1 MSYMAAAPNIQQLE
15 DLLSEP
21 TPAVMAALAK
31 LKGDIIVLGVAGKM
45 GPSLARMIKR
55 GSDSPGVKRR
65 VIGVARFT
73 AKEIESQLRS
83 GGIETFQ
90 CDLLDEAA
98 VEKLPEAPNVLYLA
112 GMKFGATR
120 QGALTWAMNSYL
132 PAVVSKKYFRSRI
145 VALSTGNVY
154 GLGAVKDGGS
164 PEFTPPAPMGEYA
177 MSCLGRE
184 RIFEH
189 FSRQQNTPM
198 ALIRLNY
205 ACDLRYG
212 VLVDLAQRVWSG
224 EAIDLTMR
232 HFNTIWQGDA
242 NAMILQA
249 FGHVTSPPLVLNVT
263 GLETLSVREVCERFG
278 KIMGRGPKFKGTEA
292 PTALLSD
299 ARLAAKMFGPP
310 RVTAELLVEWVADWI
325 MRGGAS
331 LGKPT
336 QFESREGRF

>member
-1 MSYMAAAPNIQQLE
+1 MGGVPNIQQLE

-21 TPAVMAALAK
+21 TPSVISTLAK
-31 LKGDIIVLGVAGKM
+31 LNGDIIILGVAGKM

-55 GSDSPGVKRR
+55 ASDTPGIKRR

-73 AKEIESQLRS
+73 AKEVESQLRS
-83 GGIETFQ
+83 GGVETIQ

-98 VEKLPEAPNVLYLA
+98 VEELPEAPNVLYLA
-112 GMKFGATR
+112 GMKFGATG
-120 QGALTWAMNSYL
+120 QEALTWAMNSYL
-132 PAVVSKKYFRSRI
+132 PALVSKKFFRSRI

-154 GLGAVKDGGS
+154 GLRAVQDGGS
-164 PEFTPPAPMGEYA
+164 PEFTPPAPLGEYA

-189 FSRQQNTPM
+189 FSRQQNTLM

-212 VLVDLAQRVWSG
+212 VLVDLAQRVWAG
-224 EAIDLTMR
+224 ETIDLTMGY
-232 HFNTIWQGDA
+232 FNTIWQGDA
-242 NAMILQA
+242 NTMILEA
-249 FGHVTSPPLVLNVT
+249 FGHVSSPPLVLNVT

-278 KIMGRGPKFKGTEA
+278 KIMGRGPKFRGTEA

-310 RVTAELLVEWVADWI
+310 RITAEQLVEWVADWT

-336 QFESREGRF
+336 HFESREGRF

>member
-1 MSYMAAAPNIQQLE
+1 
-15 DLLSEP
+15 
-21 TPAVMAALAK
+21 
-31 LKGDIIVLGVAGKM
+31 
-45 GPSLARMIKR
+45 
-55 GSDSPGVKRR
+55 
-65 VIGVARFT
+65 
-73 AKEIESQLRS
+73 
-83 GGIETFQ
+83 
-90 CDLLDEAA
+90 
-98 VEKLPEAPNVLYLA
+98 
-112 GMKFGATR
+112 
-120 QGALTWAMNSYL
+120 
-132 PAVVSKKYFRSRI
+132 
-145 VALSTGNVY
+145 
-154 GLGAVKDGGS
+154 
-164 PEFTPPAPMGEYA
+164 
-177 MSCLGRE
+177 
-184 RIFEH
+184 
-189 FSRQQNTPM
+189 M

-224 EAIDLTMR
+224 EAIDLTMG